1 MTPVPAG
8 MTVFRWMALAL
19 AVLALNVSISFS
31 NIWPTLGIRASA
43 AISLELAAAVLG
55 LLIAGRVRRIGTTG
69 LRWLSLVWVVLV
81 LGRYIDET
89 SRSLFGRDINLYWDL
104 RHLRN
109 VGAMF
114 AVVADTWLSVAF
126 LGGVLLLPVGLYIV
140 ARWAFG
146 RIRHARQDPWA
157 ERLLGAAAAGVLLL
171 AGARAVSGG
180 SQPLEVLTF
189 ADPVAPVYARELGE
203 LAYEMSG
210 AGLRTLDPPPVI
222 RSDFSRVAGA
232 DVLLVF
238 LESYGAV
245 SWDNPA
251 FVGEL
256 AASRQRFDDAIRD
269 TNRAV
274 RTAFVEA
281 TTFGGESWLSHITLL
296 SGTEVRDQG
305 TNVRLMAQERDTLV
319 KAFGRSGYRTV
330 GIMPGMQVAWPEGA
344 FYGFETIYDLAR
356 LDYNGPPFGWWSIT
370 DQFTLARM
378 DEQEVAPRG
387 RRPVF
392 VVFPT
397 ITTHAPFSPI
407 PPYQPDWA
415 RVLTPNPF
423 DRDEL
428 DRAWHDYPNWMNL
441 GPSYVN
447 GLKYAYET
455 LGGYLRFRGDRD
467 LVLILLG
474 DHQPPSLVSGE
485 GAGWEVPVHVV
496 ASRPALLDRLARHGF
511 APGLTPTHPSVARM
525 DALLPIL
532 LDAFGDTGET
542 NQVDTVDG
550 GTGGD

>member
-1 MTPVPAG
+1 MTPVSLR
-8 MTVFRWMALAL
+8 MTVFRWFALAL
-19 AVLALNVSISFS
+19 AVLALNVSLSFT
-31 NIWPTLGIRASA
+31 NIWPTLGIRASSA
-43 AISLELAAAVLG
+43 VSLELAAVVLG
-55 LLIAGRVRRIGTTG
+55 LLIARRVGRIGSSG
-69 LRWLSLVWVVLV
+69 LRWLSIAWVVLV
-81 LGRYIDET
+81 LGRYIDVT
-89 SRSLFGRDINLYWDL
+89 SRSLFGRDVNLYWDL

-114 AVVADTWLSVAF
+114 AVVADAWLSVAF
-126 LGGVLLLPVGLYIV
+126 LGGVLLLPVGLYLV

-146 RIRHARQDPWA
+146 RISEATNDPWA
-157 ERLLGAAAAGVLLL
+157 QRLLGVAAVGVLVL
-171 AGARAVSGG
+171 AGARGISGG
-180 SQPLEVLTF
+180 AEPLAALTF
-189 ADPVAPVYARELGE
+189 ADPVTPVYARELGE

-210 AGLRTLDPPPVI
+210 AGLRTLDPPPPI
-222 RSDFSRVAGA
+222 QSDFSRVAGA
-232 DVLLVF
+232 DVLLIF

-245 SWDNPA
+245 SWDNPEFA
-251 FVGEL
+251 AEL
-256 AASRQRFDDAIRD
+256 AASRQLFDDAIRD
-269 TNRAV
+269 TDRSV

-344 FYGFETIYDLAR
+344 FYGFDTIYDLAR

-378 DEQEVAPRG
+378 DEQEVAPHD

-415 RVLTPNPF
+415 RVLTPDPF
-423 DRDEL
+423 NRDEL
-428 DRAWHDYPNWMNL
+428 DRAWNDYPNWMNL
-441 GPSYVN
+441 GPSYVK

-455 LGGYLRFRGDRD
+455 ISGYLRFRADRD

-485 GAGWEVPVHVV
+485 GAGWEVPVHVI
-496 ASRPALLDRLARHGF
+496 ASRPSLLERLGRHGF
-511 APGLTPTHPSVARM
+511 RRGLTPSHPSVARM
-525 DALLPIL
+525 DGLLPIL
-532 LDAFGDTGET
+532 LDAFGETGEAA
-542 NQVDTVDG
+542 VVG
-550 GTGGD
+550 GAGAARRE